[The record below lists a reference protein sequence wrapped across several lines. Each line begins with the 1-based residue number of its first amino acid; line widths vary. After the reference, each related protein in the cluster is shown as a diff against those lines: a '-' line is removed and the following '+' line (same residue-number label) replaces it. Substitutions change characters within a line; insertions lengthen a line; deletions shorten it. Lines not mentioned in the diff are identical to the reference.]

1 MIVYKTGVIINIIKF
16 KKITLYVDCESS
28 IFLGNIKAN
37 EIGIYLPSDEILLN
51 KFEIGIYLPSDEIL
65 LNKFNAMNWDVVTD
79 NLIHIKF
86 LIKYSP
92 ILSKLIDNDELES
105 IEIEKIFDDQCFN
118 EIKFSNFIELNN
130 GLSFPINALTFSVK
144 DKKILIDNIFEQ
156 FLKIE
161 KILK

>member
-28 IFLGNIKAN
+28 VFLGNIKAN
-37 EIGIYLPSDEILLN
+37 
-51 KFEIGIYLPSDEIL
+51 EIGIYLPSDEIL

-92 ILSKLIDNDELES
+92 ILSKLIDNDEL
-105 IEIEKIFDDQCFN
+105 DDFEMVEVSNIYDEFLNPKYYVKFN
-118 EIKFSNFIELNN
+118 K
-130 GLSFPINALTFSVK
+130 T
-144 DKKILIDNIFEQ
+144 DKKFFEVNSTDYKQMNNIDYNYINVEKELIDLLNEEVI
-156 FLKIE
+156 
-161 KILK
+161 

>member
-1 MIVYKTGVIINIIKF
+1 MIVYKIGEMINIIKF

-37 EIGIYLPSDEILLN
+37 
-51 KFEIGIYLPSDEIL
+51 EIGIYLPSDEIL

-92 ILSKLIDNDELES
+92 ILSKLIDNDELDFKMVEMPS
-105 IEIEKIFDDQCFN
+105 DDKFLNQN
-118 EIKFSNFIELNN
+118 YYIKFNN
-130 GLSFPINALTFSVK
+130 T
-144 DKKILIDNIFEQ
+144 DKKFFKINSSDYKKVNNINYNYINVDEEFKKLINLEWF
-156 FLKIE
+156 
-161 KILK
+161 